1 VSSTFRS
8 LRVRNYRIYFLSGL
22 VSNTGTWM
30 QRVAQDWL
38 GLLVLSGIAQIWQVY
53 VLAFLMGIGAA
64 IDNPARQSFMVEWVG
79 RDDLPNAV
87 ALNSSS
93 FNAARLLGP
102 AMPAS

>member
-38 GLLVLSGIAQIWQVY
+38 GLLVLSGIAQIW
-53 VLAFLMGIGAA
+53 
-64 IDNPARQSFMVEWVG
+64 
-79 RDDLPNAV
+79 
-87 ALNSSS
+87 
-93 FNAARLLGP
+93 
-102 AMPAS
+102 